1 MADAA
6 HRVVVWPTGGIGSI
20 ATRAIQRRPNLD
32 PIDVWVQLSS
42 SDLPLTIPQH
52 AFA

>member
-32 PIDVWVQLSS
+32 PVGVWVHFRS
-42 SDLPLTIPQH
+42 SDRPLTIRKH